1 MAEKDDE
8 KPDYMNE
15 YSKYSSLFFQMMAIV
30 AVGVLG
36 GIELDKLVGKNG
48 HVFTICLT
56 IFTTFVAIYYLFKT
70 LLKK

>member
-36 GIELDKLVGKNG
+36 GIELDKVLNTKSRI
-48 HVFTICLT
+48 FTIILT
-56 IFTTFVAIYYLFKT
+56 IFTSFLAIYYLFKT

>member
-1 MAEKDDE
+1 MKDDE
-8 KPDYMNE
+8 KPDYLNE

-36 GIELDKLVGKNG
+36 GIELDKALNTKSRI
-48 HVFTICLT
+48 FTICLT
-56 IFTTFVAIYYLFKT
+56 IFTAFVAIYYLFRT